1 MTSPGHPFA
10 TIALIGRYAS
20 PGIADP
26 VARLAAFLAARGHR
40 VILDAETAEFTPLPG
55 YPTASTADIGAHATL
70 AIVVGGD
77 GTMLSIARQLAPFD
91 IPLIGVNQGRLGFL
105 TDIALSDMEPALSA
119 MLDGAYVEETRT
131 LLDTKLLRGD
141 GQCERSLA
149 LNDVVVN
156 KSAISRLVEFDLYID
171 GNFVFQYKADGVII
185 ATPTGSTA
193 YSLAAGGPVL
203 MPSVDAFVVTPV
215 CPHSL
220 THRPLVVMETSQ
232 IELRVE
238 TGEEQAFLSI
248 DGQIGLPVQQGDRV
262 LCQRA
267 GHKVKLMRIRRT
279 FFDVL
284 RNKLKWGQR

>member
-1 MTSPGHPFA
+1 
-10 TIALIGRYAS
+10 
-20 PGIADP
+20 
-26 VARLAAFLAARGHR
+26 
-40 VILDAETAEFTPLPG
+40 
-55 YPTASTADIGAHATL
+55 
-70 AIVVGGD
+70 
-77 GTMLSIARQLAPFD
+77 
-91 IPLIGVNQGRLGFL
+91 
-105 TDIALSDMEPALSA
+105 
-119 MLDGAYVEETRT
+119 
-131 LLDTKLLRGD
+131 
-141 GQCERSLA
+141 
-149 LNDVVVN
+149 
-156 KSAISRLVEFDLYID
+156 VEFDLYID

-220 THRPLVVMETSQ
+220 THRPLVVTETSQ

-248 DGQIGLPVQQGDRV
+248 DGQIGLPVQQGDHV
-262 LCQRA
+262 FCERA
-267 GHKVKLMRIRRT
+267 SHKVKLMRIRRT